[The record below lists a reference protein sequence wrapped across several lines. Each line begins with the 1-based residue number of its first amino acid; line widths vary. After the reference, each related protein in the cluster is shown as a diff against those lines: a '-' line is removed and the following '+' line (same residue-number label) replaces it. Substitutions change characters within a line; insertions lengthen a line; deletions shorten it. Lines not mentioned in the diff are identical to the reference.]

1 MPTLSKN
8 SAVSWRRIYL
18 LPIGTTGGFCDEG
31 GTMTRRQKRHQP
43 PRIARG
49 LVLPNRPNPKTR
61 PSRGDRKEPQVFPL
75 RCAAGGFCLLFPFAV
90 GRSRRSK
97 GGAPRPLGSA
107 NYSLLCGCRFR
118 GDGDGRRGAIDEW
131 LPWHSARLRKNGTSF
146 WEGCA
151 EC

>member
-18 LPIGTTGGFCDEG
+18 LPIGTTGGFCDDG
-31 GTMTRRQKRHQP
+31 GNMTRRQKRHQP
-43 PRIARG
+43 PRIAPG

-75 RCAAGGFCLLFPFAV
+75 RCAAGCFCLLFPFAV
-90 GRSRRSK
+90 GPVEAWTDVAR
-97 GGAPRPLGSA
+97 AVPPTLWETPT

-118 GDGDGRRGAIDEW
+118 GDGDGR
-131 LPWHSARLRKNGTSF
+131 TSSI
-146 WEGCA
+146 A
-151 EC
+151 ERTVLLS